1 MNYAYEEKSTQSF
14 EDTLHT
20 LKEAIADNAFGV
32 LYEVNLKDKITSKGF
47 DFDSNFTVLD
57 VCNPKLAKDVLDKQI
72 EVGYFLPCKVVVYE
86 KDDSVYAGVLK
97 PTILIDMVENH
108 DLMGAAKEVED
119 ILITAVKTA
128 VKAD

>member
-1 MNYAYEEKSTQSF
+1 M
-14 EDTLHT
+14 
-20 LKEAIADNAFGV
+20 
-32 LYEVNLKDKITSKGF
+32 YEVNLKDKITSKGF
-47 DFDSNFTVLD
+47 DFDPNFTVLD
-57 VCNPKLAKDVLDKQI
+57 VCNPKLAKDALDKQI

-108 DLMGAAKEVED
+108 DLMGAAKEGED